1 MCYHSCME
9 GFIAMKKK
17 LVLIA
22 LLMLVVFVLCACG
35 AKNDNTGENH
45 AQANQGGQVS
55 PMDQQA
61 NNQSAANN
69 DMGLP
74 EGYDPASEEDD
85 GYYFVDTKYDAAG
98 NAVYAGSTPIPVNPI
113 DMPTATPRPD
123 LTFTYGEYTAAKLGL
138 KFSSAVGYT
147 VDDSQSDV
155 YVLTE
160 PASAVKDNYA
170 ATITLQIMPINK
182 NYDLDDVKTDLKNYL
197 LTEKTKYE
205 GWESYTAASK
215 TLMGEKGYYNN
226 YRAEK
231 IDGTIVR
238 GRVHMAI
245 IGENELLVLHVSCPG
260 WFNTSYMKVYDQI
273 RDTLA
278 RID

>member
-1 MCYHSCME
+1 
-9 GFIAMKKK
+9 MKKK
-17 LVLIA
+17 LVLVA
-22 LLMLVVFVLCACG
+22 LLMLCVFVLCACS
-35 AKNDNTGENH
+35 ANENTEGENYPK
-45 AQANQGGQVS
+45 ANNGGQVS

-61 NNQSAANN
+61 ENQAAAAN
-69 DMGLP
+69 DDLGLP

-85 GYYFVDTKYDAAG
+85 GYYFADTKYDAAG
-98 NAVYAGSTPIPVNPI
+98 NAVYAGSTPIPINPI
-113 DMPTATPRPD
+113 DMPTPTPRPD
-123 LTFTYGEYTAAKLGL
+123 LTFTYGEYVAAKLGL
-138 KFSSAVGYT
+138 KFSSAVGYNVNDT
-147 VDDSQSDV
+147 ASDL

-197 LTEKTKYE
+197 LTEKTKYV
-205 GWESYTAASK
+205 GWETYTAASK

-226 YRAEK
+226 YRAEMY
-231 IDGTIVR
+231 DGTIVR

-278 RID
+278 RIE

>member
-1 MCYHSCME
+1 
-9 GFIAMKKK
+9 MKKK
-17 LVLIA
+17 LALIA
-22 LLMLVVFVLCACG
+22 FLMIAVSVVCICG
-35 AKNDNTGENH
+35 AV
-45 AQANQGGQVS
+45 ANQAQEAGGGQLPPMGNNS
-55 PMDQQA
+55 PIRPA
-61 NNQSAANN
+61 GGN
-69 DMGLP
+69 MGLP
-74 EGYDPASEEDD
+74 SGYDPASEEDN
-85 GYYFVDTKYDAAG
+85 GYFVDARYDASG
-98 NAVYAGSTPIPVNPI
+98 NAVYAGATPIPIDPI
-113 DMPTATPRPD
+113 DMPTPTPRPE

-138 KFSSAVGYT
+138 KFNSAIGYT

-160 PASAVKDNYA
+160 PAAAVKDNYA

-197 LTEKTKYE
+197 LTEKTKYQ

-226 YRAEK
+226 YRGELP
-231 IDGTIVR
+231 DGTIVR

-273 RDTLA
+273 RETLA